1 MKNLRILE
9 QPCCAPGAPPLPKG
23 SAEALAERFKALS
36 DPARVAIVNRI
47 AGAPNGEL
55 CTCHLTEPLGLSQ
68 PTVSHHLRVL
78 KEAGLVDV
86 ARKIGTMTFYRV
98 VPEAME
104 QLAFAIGGSPAPEG
118 VLVTRERAVAW

>member
-1 MKNLRILE
+1 MKNLRVLE
-9 QPCCAPGAPPLPKG
+9 QPCCAPGAPPLPKQ
-23 SAEALAERFKALS
+23 SAQALADRFKALA

-55 CTCHLTEPLGLSQ
+55 CTCHLTQPLGLSQ

-78 KEAGLVDV
+78 KEAGLIEVS
-86 ARKIGTMTFYRV
+86 RKIRTMTFYRL

-104 QLAFAIGGSPAPEG
+104 QLAFAIGGGPAPEG
-118 VLVTRERAVAW
+118 VLVTRDRAVAW

>member
-1 MKNLRILE
+1 MKKLRILE
-9 QPCCAPGAPPLPKG
+9 QPCCVPGAPPLPKK

-36 DPARVAIVNRI
+36 DPARVAIVNQL
-47 AGAPNGEL
+47 AGRGEV
-55 CTCHLTEPLGLSQ
+55 CTCNLTGFLGLSQ

-78 KEAGLVDV
+78 KEAGLIES
-86 ARKIGTMTFYRV
+86 AGKRGTFTFYRL
-98 VPEAME
+98 VPEAMQ

>member
-1 MKNLRILE
+1 MKKLRVLE
-9 QPCCAPGAPPLPKG
+9 QPCCAPGSPPLPKR
-23 SAEALAERFKALS
+23 SAAALADRFKALS

-78 KEAGLVDV
+78 KEAGLVEV
-86 ARKIGTMTFYRV
+86 SRKIGTMTFYRL
-98 VPEAME
+98 VPGAME
-104 QLAFAIGGSPAPEG
+104 QLAFAIGGGPSPEG